1 MRLEISDQAADDL
14 VRVCDLGI
22 VGGEFGESDGRGV
35 GFVRLVQ
42 MQEQERARR
51 AEAVEPM
58 FGDDFRVGAVA
69 LHLADQPLGRARGH
83 LPVEEVEPLA
93 DAGFLAQH
101 VRRHDAASRIAAF
114 AQHLRQHAF
123 ARLDDEPEIVAHA
136 CLEGQP
142 SRQ

>member
-1 MRLEISDQAADDL
+1 
-14 VRVCDLGI
+14 
-22 VGGEFGESDGRGV
+22 
-35 GFVRLVQ
+35 

-58 FGDDFRVGAVA
+58 FGDGFRLGAVA

-83 LPVEEVEPLA
+83 LSVEEVEPLA

-101 VRRHDAASRIAAF
+101 VRRYDASSRVAAL
-114 AQHLRQHAF
+114 AQHLRQQPLAPF
-123 ARLDDEPEIVAHA
+123 DDEPEIVAYA
-136 CLEGQP
+136 RLEGQP